1 MVEASIVRHRER
13 RTREKEVDM
22 VPDHGRA
29 RAATADAQQ
38 VDDSFPSLL
47 LVTLTS
53 VLAAVGGVV
62 GISLVPTTWMLLLA
76 MLLVLLGMVA
86 VTAMIGA
93 QLGDEDGRTHRHDA
107 SPPVLAVTGRSR
119 TAGRRGDDGAR
130 LAA

>member
-1 MVEASIVRHRER
+1 
-13 RTREKEVDM
+13 M

-29 RAATADAQQ
+29 RAQTVDAQQ

-62 GISLVPTTWMLLLA
+62 GISLVPTTWMLLVA

-119 TAGRRGDDGAR
+119 TAERRGDDGAR

>member
-1 MVEASIVRHRER
+1 M
-13 RTREKEVDM
+13 
-22 VPDHGRA
+22 
-29 RAATADAQQ
+29 ADAHQ

-62 GISLVPTTWMLLLA
+62 GISLVPATWMLLVA

-93 QLGDEDGRTHRHDA
+93 QLGDEDGRTPRHDA
-107 SPPVLAVTGRSR
+107 SSPVLAVTGRAH
-119 TAGRRGDDGAR
+119 TAERRGDDDLR